1 MGEISKDEMRE
12 RMGNIELIRDII
24 FGPKLQD
31 YDGRFD
37 QLESAFSLLEK
48 EMRDRTE
55 QIKADCLSEL
65 RASVNSIEQK
75 IKSLSFTSQKD
86 NADIRQLVDRSYKS
100 FSTSLESIDQTVVSQ
115 TSSIRKELL
124 ETREKLQE
132 DTQNLKSQI
141 SDELE
146 RRLSRLTD
154 AKLSRD
160 DLADILFELGLR
172 IKKAEFTPDLKEGA
186 SPNGSD
192 DVLLIEASKV
202 SE

>member
-31 YDGRFD
+31 YDGRLD

-100 FSTSLESIDQTVVSQ
+100 FSTSLESIDQTVLSQ

-172 IKKAEFTPDLKEGA
+172 IKKAEFTPERRGFPEWLG
-186 SPNGSD
+186 
-192 DVLLIEASKV
+192 
-202 SE
+202 